1 MRPRRRLNPA
11 FSPAFSGKLWT
22 WQPVKLCFA
31 CWGYSI
37 TWYDKVK
44 VKLNLMI
51 LDYDCPICKIPPSP
65 PLKSGE
71 SWPLPFAKV
80 GNLGLPLLKRGIE
93 GDFHPPVY
101 LGFYGAVYYSISLYK
116 PANRLNGGGGSRIRT
131 HGTSRHNG
139 FQDRLLKPLGHPSNL
154 YILQSYN
161 NNNSWTNSQKF
172 CDKKQWINLWSQFR
186 NISVRV

>member
-101 LGFYGAVYYSISLYK
+101 LVFSESSIALFRCINRPTGWTVAEGVGFEPTV
-116 PANRLNGGGGSRIRT
+116 
-131 HGTSRHNG
+131 
-139 FQDRLLKPLGHPSNL
+139 PLGTTVFKTASLNHSDIPPNCTYCNHL
-154 YILQSYN
+154 IITTLGLIVKNFVTRN
-161 NNNSWTNSQKF
+161 NG
-172 CDKKQWINLWSQFR
+172 
-186 NISVRV
+186 